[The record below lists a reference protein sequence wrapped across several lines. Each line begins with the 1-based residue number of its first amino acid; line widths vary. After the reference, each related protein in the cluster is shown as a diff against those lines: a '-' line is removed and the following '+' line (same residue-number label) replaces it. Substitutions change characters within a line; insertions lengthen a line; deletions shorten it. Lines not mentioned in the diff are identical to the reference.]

1 MNEEVKAALE
11 EYPYLKGLNVLFVS
25 REEFD
30 AFESGEKVKVDYD
43 LKFSKDL
50 LRKILSNDYYYSY
63 VEDLLTN
70 RESEFILT
78 YPIFG
83 DTGTTVR
90 YSKKDLVFGLIDYVD
105 SYQVSEE
112 ERDRFDHLKSLVS
125 LQSMKEKYKDYV
137 FPLVI
142 DGSLYEIKGEDLI
155 AVLELD
161 VDDFDNLCF
170 NDDIK
175 EFRGMPK
182 EHIIYAAGQFVKRTK
197 INDSYILPE
206 EVNDRIDDILSNQ
219 IIDLESINFQADR
232 TDEQYE
238 QLHVDEGLKE
248 KILEGMDPNF
258 TDLEKAIYIYIMMC
272 KTLTY
277 DEEYYAVGQRGPATE
292 KHKQRKY
299 IEEINTDHN
308 EVVCF
313 EFDLIY
319 SKLLHELGITF
330 HLDSK
335 SFDGEY
341 GEAHADITFRCGKY
355 LCLADSVTSI
365 LKGDMYNAKV
375 GKKLAGLKCLN
386 KNATTQEEFRDQLRH
401 VYSYIKERDKKRR
414 PLDEIVAE
422 YRETTDSIT
431 PISFVERLEILLE
444 KARQADFA
452 TIDDYSYIM
461 DLRKIMFTE
470 TERDN
475 NIGLTIL
482 RDPNPKKVDKEA
494 VPIILF
500 TINEKSF
507 YDLSVDNQYF
517 LYRPHETL
525 RKASAVEVLDML
537 AYGKLDFIREEDSD
551 RVEIPGIVDVHWNRN
566 GSK

>member
-63 VEDLLTN
+63 VEDLLAN

-90 YSKKDLVFGLIDYVD
+90 YSKKDLIFGLIDYVD
-105 SYQVSEE
+105 SNQVSQE
-112 ERDRFDHLKSLVS
+112 ERERFDHLKSLVS
-125 LQSMKEKYKDYV
+125 LRSMKEKYKDYV
-137 FPLVI
+137 FPIVI

-170 NDDIK
+170 NDDIR

-182 EHIIYAAGQFVKRTK
+182 EQIIYAAGQFVKRTK

-206 EVNDRIDDILSNQ
+206 EINDRIDDILSNQ
-219 IIDLESINFQADR
+219 IIDLESVNFQADR
-232 TDEQYE
+232 IDEQYE
-238 QLHVDEGLKE
+238 QIHVDDGLK
-248 KILEGMDPNF
+248 KRILEGMDPNF

-277 DEEYYAVGQRGPATE
+277 DEEYYAVGQKGPATE
-292 KHKQRKY
+292 KHKQREY
-299 IEEINTDHN
+299 IEEINIDHN

-355 LCLADSVTSI
+355 MCLADSVTSI
-365 LKGDMYNAKV
+365 LKGDMYNAKT
-375 GKKLAGLKCLN
+375 GKKLVGLKCLN
-386 KNATTQEEFRDQLRH
+386 KNFTTQEEFNNQLRK
-401 VYSYIKERDKKRR
+401 VYSYIRERDTKRR

-431 PISFVERLEILLE
+431 PIPFVERLEILLE
-444 KARQADFA
+444 KAREADFA
-452 TIDDYSYIM
+452 TMDDYSYIM

-470 TERDN
+470 AERDN
-475 NIGLTIL
+475 NVGLTIL
-482 RDPNPKKVDKEA
+482 RDPNPRKGDKVA
-494 VPIILF
+494 VPVILF

-507 YDLSVDNQYF
+507 YDEDVEDQYF
-517 LYRPHETL
+517 LYRPHESL
-525 RKASAVEVLDML
+525 RKVSAVEVLDML

-551 RVEIPGIVDVHWNRN
+551 KIEIPGITDTRGNR
-566 GSK
+566 GGRR